1 MNAEERA
8 PWEAN
13 IVWTGVVAVLA
24 VAGIVTVAAT
34 RLMLAF
40 DSGGVAWEVPLSRD
54 TGSPPLGA
62 PVQVTQGIV
71 TVPDAG
77 GGLSALIIGTVAVAS
92 VAGIA
97 AIGCYFVLA
106 VEISRGRTFS
116 VRSIRL
122 LTAMATIVLLGTT
135 TCYLLDSAI
144 GRSLRTAADLGET
157 GSSTPLSYWM
167 GFAIFAGLTLI
178 AYAFRRGSALQKETE
193 GLV

>member
-1 MNAEERA
+1 MNTEKRA

-13 IVWTGVVAVLA
+13 IVWTGIVAALA

-34 RLMLAF
+34 RLMIAF
-40 DSGGVAWEVPLSRD
+40 SSEGVTWEVPLSSGTD
-54 TGSPPLGA
+54 SPPPGA

-71 TVPDAG
+71 TVLDAD
-77 GGLSALIIGTVAVAS
+77 GGLIALIVGTVAVAA

-97 AIGCYFVLA
+97 TIACYFVLA

-116 VRSIRL
+116 LRAIRM
-122 LTAMATIVLLGTT
+122 LTAMATIVLLGTMA
-135 TCYLLDSAI
+135 CYLLDSAV
-144 GRSLRTAADLGET
+144 GRAMRMSVGFGEA

-167 GFAIFAGLTLI
+167 GFAIFTALTLI
-178 AYAFRRGSALQKETE
+178 AYAFRRGAALHRETE